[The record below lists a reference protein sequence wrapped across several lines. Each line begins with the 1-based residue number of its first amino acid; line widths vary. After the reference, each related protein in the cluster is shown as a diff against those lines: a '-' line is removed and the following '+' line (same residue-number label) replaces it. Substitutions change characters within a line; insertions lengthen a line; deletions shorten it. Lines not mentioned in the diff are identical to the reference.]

1 MDNYILLRNKFPT
14 FVYHSFYVNEIE
26 YYYEIIYDFEIVGL
40 CKFNPK
46 LKISKIY
53 LKKLDSMSNY
63 IIFNIGMIEL
73 LSYWKATCSKD
84 VIIEAGYIDDNQIA
98 WFQKLYY
105 YGLGELFYRNGI
117 INNIDDFMTIKC
129 IHKKENNFC
138 NYTKKSGYLIP
149 IGGGKDSCV
158 TLELLKK
165 YYKSNYCFMIN
176 AKDAMLNCA
185 KIAGYKEDKIFLVNR
200 ILDSKIIE
208 LNDKGFINGHTPFS
222 SIVAFI
228 SYLIAYENDLEY
240 IILSNEFSSNEETVI
255 GTKINHQYSKSYEFE
270 KDFNEYIYNYFD
282 KNIIYFSIL
291 RPLTELQIAKMFSNY
306 KKYHKLFKSC
316 NLGSKEKSWKWC
328 CNCPKCLFTFIIL
341 SPFLTD
347 DEMINIFG
355 NNLLDRK
362 DLLDSF
368 LSLIGQNNVK
378 PFECVGSIE
387 EVNYALSIKIRN
399 IKKLNGEMPFLL
411 DYYFKNYYNDDIN
424 YKFLNSFNCVHNLNE
439 KQLNLLKEEW
449 EKYV

>member
-1 MDNYILLRNKFPT
+1 M
-14 FVYHSFYVNEIE
+14 
-26 YYYEIIYDFEIVGL
+26 
-40 CKFNPK
+40 
-46 LKISKIY
+46 
-53 LKKLDSMSNY
+53 
-63 IIFNIGMIEL
+63 
-73 LSYWKATCSKD
+73 
-84 VIIEAGYIDDNQIA
+84 
-98 WFQKLYY
+98 
-105 YGLGELFYRNGI
+105 
-117 INNIDDFMTIKC
+117 
-129 IHKKENNFC
+129 
-138 NYTKKSGYLIP
+138 
-149 IGGGKDSCV
+149 
-158 TLELLKK
+158 
-165 YYKSNYCFMIN
+165 
-176 AKDAMLNCA
+176 
-185 KIAGYKEDKIFLVNR
+185 
-200 ILDSKIIE
+200 
-208 LNDKGFINGHTPFS
+208 
-222 SIVAFI
+222 
-228 SYLIAYENDLEY
+228 
-240 IILSNEFSSNEETVI
+240 
-255 GTKINHQYSKSYEFE
+255 
-270 KDFNEYIYNYFD
+270 
-282 KNIIYFSIL
+282 